1 MVIDQHTHLV
11 QLVGGPRDGMVED
24 VPVNGQDLVHLEVV
38 GDPGLHAWVALPVIE
53 HVYRADPPGGT
64 TYTYQGPRPGGS
76 LQRGVQPHGR

>member
-53 HVYRADPPGGT
+53 HVYRAAS
-64 TYTYQGPRPGGS
+64 RWS
-76 LQRGVQPHGR
+76 SKCNARVSEC